1 MKFEL
6 FILLLCYL
14 FAEQSAL
21 RVVVKTR
28 SPNISPQIRSMKQ
41 ISLLN
46 ERHSFKL
53 HSTRNDLIEDRQFFG
68 FRNFFVSTNHLCT
81 FVAAPINHLFLSQ
94 AKSRAKILKVF
105 SLKKFFGTLNH
116 AAAHIALC
124 LALCFAH
131 ARPAVAAG
139 SMQPRSQQTIV
150 APARHKGARSSRTRA
165 MHTQIVAH
173 AETAATGVAVVDD
186 DDDGDVS
193 PTDNEAVVE
202 VKREVKRSLRGL
214 IRSMQGAKLDSLI
227 VLLVT
232 SAVVPIFK
240 RLNMSPIIGFLLFGT
255 LMGPTG
261 LNWVKDIHLI
271 DVIGELGIIFFLFE
285 MGLELSFERLMQMR
299 RDVFGLGTCQFL
311 VTSLLGA
318 AVGTA
323 CGLPIPAAVT
333 IGGSLSLSSSAFV
346 LELLKDKKAL
356 GTRHGKA
363 SFGILL
369 LQDLAVVPLLVIVDL
384 LSKGG
389 TGLARALTL
398 AGMKALVTLSAMSA
412 LGRGLL
418 NPIFYFVSKSDSQE
432 AFLSIILSTV
442 LLMSFVTQGVGLS
455 DTLGAFLAGLLLSE
469 TKFRYQIE
477 SDIAPFRGLLLGIFF
492 ITVGFSIDINLLFR
506 EAPTI
511 FAMLVSL
518 LVGKASVITAL
529 SMMFGMSFAQA
540 QQCGLLNAQG
550 GEFAFVAFGI
560 AERTGLIPK
569 PLAKKLL
576 TTVALSMALT
586 PLLADL
592 GSFFSS
598 KLEEKMGMYPI
609 IVPLK
614 LC

>member
-1 MKFEL
+1 MTQPH
-6 FILLLCYL
+6 
-14 FAEQSAL
+14 ASQSISAP
-21 RVVVKTR
+21 VK
-28 SPNISPQIRSMKQ
+28 SI
-41 ISLLN
+41 
-46 ERHSFKL
+46 
-53 HSTRNDLIEDRQFFG
+53 
-68 FRNFFVSTNHLCT
+68 
-81 FVAAPINHLFLSQ
+81 
-94 AKSRAKILKVF
+94 SRARASKETKHTYAEKV
-105 SLKKFFGTLNH
+105 
-116 AAAHIALC
+116 
-124 LALCFAH
+124 
-131 ARPAVAAG
+131 
-139 SMQPRSQQTIV
+139 
-150 APARHKGARSSRTRA
+150 
-165 MHTQIVAH
+165 QIVAH
-173 AETAATGVAVVDD
+173 DDTHAAVAEDIDDVDD
-186 DDDGDVS
+186 PS
-193 PTDNEAVVE
+193 DNEAVVE
-202 VKREVKRSLRGL
+202 VKRSLKGL
-214 IRSMQGAKLDSLI
+214 IRSLQGAKLDCLI

-255 LMGPTG
+255 VMGPTG
-261 LNWVKDIHLI
+261 LNWVRDIHLI
-271 DVIGELGIIFFLFE
+271 DMIGELGIIFFLFE

-318 AVGTA
+318 GVGVL

-369 LQDLAVVPLLVIVDL
+369 LQDLAVVPLLVVVDL

-412 LGRGLL
+412 AGRGLL

-442 LLMSFVTQGVGLS
+442 LLMSFVTKGVGLS

-492 ITVGFSIDINLLFR
+492 ITVGFSIDISLIFR

-511 FAMLVSL
+511 IAMLLSL
-518 LVGKASVITAL
+518 IVGKASIITAL
-529 SMMFGMSFAQA
+529 SMIFGMSFAQA
-540 QQCGLLNAQG
+540 QQCGLLNSQA

-560 AERTGLIPK
+560 AERSGLIPK

-586 PLLADL
+586 PLLADM
-592 GSFFSS
+592 GTFFSS
-598 KLEEKMGMYPI
+598 KLEEKMGMHRNLLKYI
-609 IVPLK
+609 LIVILIFFHSYRF
-614 LC
+614 LSCDA